1 MKKTPQNLFTTSN
14 GYMTEKIRS
23 KYIAVA
29 EFKKILPEDAHRRSD
44 ILSLNAPEGRSQPIQ
59 FWQLFSVLGPDRI
72 VRIVENFYERVF
84 ADEEWFSSVF
94 SSVNSI
100 NGHIRSQAAM
110 WADVMGGGQY
120 YHGGEYRLS
129 FHHSHNAM
137 ALMNDKGAKRWCD
150 LMLQTLDDPGL
161 DLTDDPRVRRSL
173 NTFLSFFMDKYAQE
187 FSFEE
192 TGMFGETNPPFKRRI
207 NLMNLSDDDI
217 QALSEAELGEAL
229 SARGLDLAL
238 FPDKQ
243 AMVRKAQSL

>member
-1 MKKTPQNLFTTSN
+1 MKKRPQNLFATSN

-23 KYIAVA
+23 KYISIA

-44 ILSLNAPEGRSQPIQ
+44 ILSLNAPDDRSQPIQ
-59 FWQLFSVLGPDRI
+59 FWQLFSVLGADRI
-72 VRIVENFYERVF
+72 VGIVENFYQRVF

-94 SSVNSI
+94 SKVNSI
-100 NGHIRSQAAM
+100 NGHISSQAAM

-150 LMLQTLDDPGL
+150 LMLHTLDDPSL

-173 NTFLSFFMDKYAQE
+173 NTFLSFFMDKYAEE
-187 FSFEE
+187 FSFDEK
-192 TGMFGETNPPFKRRI
+192 GMFGETNPPFKRRI
-207 NLMNLSDDDI
+207 NLMNLSDDGID
-217 QALSEAELGEAL
+217 ALSEVELSDAL
-229 SARGLDLAL
+229 SARGFDLTL

-243 AMVRKAQSL
+243 AMVRKALSL

>member
-1 MKKTPQNLFTTSN
+1 MKKNTRKMFATSN

-23 KYIAVA
+23 KYIAIA
-29 EFKKILPEDAHRRSD
+29 EFKKLLPEDAHRRAD
-44 ILSLNAPEGRSQPIQ
+44 ILSLEAPEDRSQPIQ
-59 FWQLFSVLGPDRI
+59 FWQLFSVLGPERI

-84 ADEEWFSSVF
+84 ADEAWFSSVF
-94 SSVNSI
+94 SSVNNI
-100 NGHIRSQAAM
+100 TGHINSQAAM

-150 LMLQTLDDPGL
+150 LMLQTLDDPSL

-173 NTFLSFFMDKYAQE
+173 NTFLSFFMEKYAEE

-192 TGMFGETNPPFKRRI
+192 TGMFGEVNPPLKRRI
-207 NLMNLSDDDI
+207 NLMNLSDDAI
-217 QALSEAELGEAL
+217 EALSEEELGDAL
-229 SARGLDLAL
+229 SARGIDVAL